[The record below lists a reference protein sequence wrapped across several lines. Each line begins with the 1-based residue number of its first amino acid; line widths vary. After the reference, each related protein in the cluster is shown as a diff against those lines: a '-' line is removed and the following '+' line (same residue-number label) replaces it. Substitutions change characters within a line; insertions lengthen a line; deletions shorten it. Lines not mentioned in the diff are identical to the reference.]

1 MRQVS
6 TVAALLAFCATLQA
20 SAAPPPRLLQD
31 PSLSAT
37 RIAFAFAG
45 EIWTV
50 PREGGEASRLV
61 SGQLRNRRPVFSPDG
76 ATIAFTGIYDENA
89 DVYVVASGGGEP
101 RRLTHHPGPD
111 IALGFTPDGKKVIFA
126 SMRRTVRDLPKLFT
140 VPVAGGPPEELPL
153 PSGADASFSP
163 DGKRLAYVPFAQWQP
178 AWKKYR
184 GGQTTPVW
192 IADLA
197 DSRVVKLPR
206 ENSND
211 RRPIWVGDTVYFL
224 SDRNGPVTLFAFDLK
239 TGGVRE
245 VVKNADG
252 FDVQSA
258 SAGPGAIVF
267 DQFGELKL
275 LDLASGTTRTVPV
288 TISADLPQVRSGF
301 RKVEPE
307 QVLHAALSP
316 AGKRVLFEARGEIL
330 SVPAEKGDAR
340 NLTRS
345 PGVADRD
352 PSFSPD
358 GKWVA
363 WLSDESGEYAL
374 HLRAPDGMGPV
385 RKVGL
390 GLPPS
395 FFYAPR
401 FSPDSKKIALTDKRM
416 NLWVVEVE
424 KGAKVKVDSDL
435 FDTPLSNLDP
445 AWSADSRWIAYVK
458 QLPNHLRAVFV
469 HSLEEKKS
477 RQVTDGRSDAVSPRF
492 DRNGKYL
499 YFLASTDAGL
509 AQGWLDMTSMSR
521 PVTSSLYAAVLRK
534 DIPSPVAPES
544 DEEGGA
550 DGKDGKGSEAAKP
563 GSTGEAGKGESKKS
577 EASKDAAGKGAA
589 VKDAKKP
596 PEPVKIDFDGLDQRI
611 VALPVERANWVALET
626 GAEGI
631 VFLLQAP
638 TALAAED
645 YLEFDDDNP
654 PPVDV
659 HRFDLKARKAEK
671 FVEKIDGGSGVYGGQ
686 LPFLVSSDGA
696 KALYRQKNAWFLV
709 PSEKAPKAGDG
720 ALKVEGLEVWV
731 DPRAEWRQMYR
742 EAWRIQRDFLYDPGA
757 HGLDLVAAEKLYEPF
772 VDGIAGREDLNRLF
786 VEMLGHLVLGHV
798 YVRGGAIPNQEK
810 VSVGLLGADYTVAEG
825 RYRIARI
832 LPGEN
837 WNPKLKAPLT
847 QPGVDVKEGDFLLAV
862 NGQELKGDDDI
873 HRLFL
878 GTAGKQTVLTVG
890 PKADG
895 TGSRQVTVVPAG
907 SEGGLRLRTWME
919 ENRKKVDAL
928 SGGKVGYVFIP
939 DTFAEGFTN
948 FNRYYFS
955 EIGKEALVVD
965 ERFNHGG
972 SIADYIVDLLARK
985 PTMANASREGEDV
998 VSPAQAVFGPKVML
1012 INQMSG
1018 SGGDALPWLFRK
1030 AKLGPIVGKRTWGG
1044 LVGIGGYPALIDGG
1058 SVTAPRWGLY
1068 GTEGEWEV
1076 ENAGIAPDVEV
1087 EEDPALIRQGKD
1099 PQLERA
1105 VQLALEA
1112 LSKNPPVRL
1121 KRPKYPDYGPRLP
1134 KRVP

>member
-1 MRQVS
+1 MRLAPNAV
-6 TVAALLAFCATLQA
+6 ALLVLSSSLGAI
-20 SAAPPPRLLQD
+20 AAPPPRLLQE
-31 PSLSAT
+31 PSVSAT

-50 PREGGEASRLV
+50 PREGGEATRLV
-61 SGQLRNRRPVFSPDG
+61 SGQLRNRRPIFSPDG
-76 ATIAFTGIYDENA
+76 ASIAFTGTYDENA
-89 DVYVVASGGGEP
+89 DVYVVSAGGGEP

-111 IALGFTPDGKKVIFA
+111 AAIGFTPDGKRVLFA
-126 SMRRTVRDLPKLFT
+126 SMRRTPRDLPKLFT
-140 VPVAGGPPEELPL
+140 VPVGGGPAEELPL
-153 PSGADASFSP
+153 PSGADACYSP
-163 DGKRLAYVPFAQWQP
+163 DGRRLAYVPFPQWQA

-192 IADLA
+192 IADLD
-197 DSRVVKLPR
+197 DSKVAKVPR

-211 RRPIWVGDTVYFL
+211 RRPMWVGETVYFL
-224 SDRNGPVTLFAFDLK
+224 SDRNGPVTLFAYDVN
-239 TGGVRE
+239 GGAVRE
-245 VVKNADG
+245 VVKNPDG

-288 TISADLPQVRSGF
+288 TISADLPQVRAGF

-307 QVLHAALSP
+307 QVLHVALSP
-316 AGKRVLFEARGEIL
+316 TGKRVLLEARGEIL

-358 GKWVA
+358 GKWVV

-374 HLRAPDGMGPV
+374 HLRAPDAMGPV
-385 RKVGL
+385 RKVDL

-395 FFYAPR
+395 YFYAPR
-401 FSPDSKKIALTDKRM
+401 WSPDSRKIALTDKRM
-416 NLWVVEVE
+416 NLWVVDVE
-424 KGAKVKVDSDL
+424 KGTKAKVDSDL

-458 QLPNHLRAVFV
+458 QLPNRLRAVFV

-492 DRNGKYL
+492 DKGGKYL
-499 YFLASTDAGL
+499 YFLASTDVGL
-509 AQGWLDMTSMSR
+509 AQGWLDMTSMGR

-534 DIPSPVAPES
+534 DLPSPVSPES
-544 DEEGGA
+544 DEEGVAEAKDGRDA
-550 DGKDGKGSEAAKP
+550 KDGKDA
-563 GSTGEAGKGESKKS
+563 
-577 EASKDAAGKGAA
+577 KDAAA
-589 VKDAKKP
+589 KDSKKL

-611 VALPVERANWVALET
+611 VALGVARANWVGLET
-626 GAEGI
+626 GTEGI
-631 VFLLQAP
+631 AFLLQAP

-645 YLEFDDDNP
+645 YLEYGDENP

-659 HRFDLKARKAEK
+659 HRFDLKARKAER
-671 FVEKIDGGSGVYGGQ
+671 FVERIDGGSGVYGGQ
-686 LPFLVSSDGA
+686 PPFLVSFDGT
-696 KALYRQKNAWFLV
+696 KALYRQKRGWFLV
-709 PSEKAPKAGDG
+709 SSEKAPKPGDG

-742 EAWRIQRDFLYDPGA
+742 ETWRLQRDFLYDPGA
-757 HGLDLVAAEKLYEPF
+757 HGLDLAAAEKLYEPF
-772 VDGIAGREDLNRLF
+772 VDGIAGRDDLNRLF

-798 YVRGGAIPNQEK
+798 YVGGGAVPEQEK
-810 VSVGLLGADYTVAEG
+810 VSVGLLGADYAVAEG
-825 RYRIARI
+825 HYRISRI
-832 LPGEN
+832 LAGEN

-847 QPGVDVKEGDFLLAV
+847 QPGVNVREGDFLLAV
-862 NGQELKGDDDI
+862 NGQELKGDDDV

-895 TGSRQVTVVPAG
+895 TGSRHVTVVPAP

-919 ENRKKVDAL
+919 GNRRKVDAL

-939 DTFAEGFTN
+939 DTAGEGFTN

-955 EIGKEALVVD
+955 EIGKAALVID

-972 SIADYIVDLLARK
+972 SIADYIVDLLART
-985 PTMANASREGEDV
+985 PRMANASREGDDV
-998 VSPAQAVFGPKVML
+998 VEPAAALFGPKVML

-1044 LVGIGGYPALIDGG
+1044 LVGIGGYPALVDGG

-1076 ENAGIAPDVEV
+1076 ENVGIAPDVEV
-1087 EEDPALIRQGKD
+1087 EEDPALVRQGKE

-1112 LSKNPPVRL
+1112 LAQNPPVKP